1 MTRAGKGNRTVSVI
15 MPEETYELLVKW
27 ALSKDWSISQ
37 AAKNLI
43 SKGLQQEADEGK
55 LET

>member
-27 ALSKDWSISQ
+27 ASSKDWSISQ